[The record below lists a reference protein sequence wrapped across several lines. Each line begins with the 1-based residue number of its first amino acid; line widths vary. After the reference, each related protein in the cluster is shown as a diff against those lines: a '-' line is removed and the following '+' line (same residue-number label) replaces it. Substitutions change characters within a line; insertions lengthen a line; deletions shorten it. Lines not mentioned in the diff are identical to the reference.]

1 MNSSDLVDK
10 SIGAAHLCGR
20 NSEEE
25 RMSFGARIAALRRD
39 AKESLQ
45 DVADAVGVTKTHIW
59 ELEKGRTANPS
70 LLVIKGLADHF
81 GVSVTSLVDEDVD
94 AEDADQRI
102 ASMFRLAKDIDT
114 QDLGHLEDMIQSF
127 LSRKKGRAAS

>member
-1 MNSSDLVDK
+1 
-10 SIGAAHLCGR
+10 
-20 NSEEE
+20 
-25 RMSFGARIAALRRD
+25 MSFGARIAALRRD

-45 DVADAVGVTKTHIW
+45 DVAEAVGVTKTHIW

-94 AEDADQRI
+94 AKDADQRI